1 MTVQAPVAVHERHAR
16 AGRASRVG
24 RLGADNEAVYTELL
38 GLDADRLAALEAAG
52 VI

>member
-1 MTVQAPVAVHERHAR
+1 MTVQAPVAWMSDTP
-16 AGRASRVG
+16 GRVEHLG
-24 RLGADNEAVYTELL
+24 RGLGADNEAVYTELL